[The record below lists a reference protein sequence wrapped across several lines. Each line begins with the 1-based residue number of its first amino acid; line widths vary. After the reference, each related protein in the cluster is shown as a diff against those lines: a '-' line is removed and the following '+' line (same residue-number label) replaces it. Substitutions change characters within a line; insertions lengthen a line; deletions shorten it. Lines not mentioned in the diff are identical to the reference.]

1 MMIRRG
7 ARRSSHPRLVFYF
20 FPSPLKFD
28 WPRLIFSLRL
38 IQPQPQ
44 ERPLR
49 IKRARKPAS
58 HIDPDA
64 PGWDV
69 DGSGPGHP
77 STWGFLQVEEP
88 GPSKEEMISSFRVQT
103 ANNDGSTVEKNNQS
117 RRPSGQDLSG
127 NGTAEVPQP
136 SPADNSTTPMDM
148 DTKEPKVESQG

>member
-1 MMIRRG
+1 M
-7 ARRSSHPRLVFYF
+7 
-20 FPSPLKFD
+20 
-28 WPRLIFSLRL
+28 L

-49 IKRARKPAS
+49 IKRARKSAL
-58 HIDPDA
+58 IDPDA

-69 DGSGPGHP
+69 DGCGPGHP
-77 STWGFLQVEEP
+77 STWMQVEEP

-103 ANNDGSTVEKNNQS
+103 ANNDGSAAERNQS

-136 SPADNSTTPMDM
+136 PPADNSTTPMDM
-148 DTKEPKVESQG
+148 DTKEPKVENQG

>member
-1 MMIRRG
+1 M
-7 ARRSSHPRLVFYF
+7 VEVNF
-20 FPSPLKFD
+20 F
-28 WPRLIFSLRL
+28 FSLRL

-103 ANNDGSTVEKNNQS
+103 ANNDGSAAERNQS

-136 SPADNSTTPMDM
+136 PPADNSTTPMDM
-148 DTKEPKVESQG
+148 DTKEPKVENQG